1 MDITQS
7 TSTPENSAING
18 ARVLVELLKSHHVTH
33 IFGYPGAV
41 ALPLFDALFDVR
53 DQIDVVI
60 SRHEQGALHM
70 ADGYAR
76 ATGEAGV
83 ALVTSG
89 PGATNAVTGIANA
102 YMDSVPMVVL
112 CAQVATSVLGT
123 DAFQESDITG
133 ITLPIT
139 KHSYLVKSVE
149 ELIDAVNE
157 AFHIAT
163 TGRPGPVVIDIP
175 VDVSAALFEGE
186 IDRKVSLPGYKPT
199 MRGNAKQI
207 SQAVAALKKS
217 ARPIIYAGGGVI
229 SSGAS
234 DVLKELAELLEIPVA
249 TTLMG
254 RGAFPEDHVLWLG
267 MPGMH
272 GAKYTNFALT
282 EADLIFAIGVRFDD
296 RVTGKVSK
304 FAPHAKIIHA
314 DIDPAE
320 IGKIKEALIPIVG
333 DAYDVL
339 SKIVTA
345 LEKEQVR
352 SNTGAWLDRIA
363 ENKEKYP
370 LKSDAHDSE
379 KINPLDLIRLVQ
391 QRAERGGARVTYT
404 TEVGQNQMWAAQ
416 ALTINEPRTWLSS
429 GGLGTMGF
437 GFPAAIGAALANA
450 GQQVICFAG
459 DGSLQMNIQELATA
473 MQENANVKVFILNN
487 AALGMVHQW
496 QELFYDKR
504 YASSEF
510 DAMCPD
516 FVKLAEA
523 YGAYGARID
532 SMKNAQKIIDEA
544 LCVQGPAFVDVRI
557 SRDELVFPMVAPG
570 ASIAEALGGNPGEGI
585 SHMIDA
591 STREESDQ

>member
-1 MDITQS
+1 MDISQGKKRDET
-7 TSTPENSAING
+7 G
-18 ARVLVELLKSHHVTH
+18 AHSGAQVLVELLTSHHVTH

-41 ALPLFDALFDVR
+41 ALPLFDALYDAR
-53 DQIDVVI
+53 DQIDVVV

-102 YMDSVPMVVL
+102 YMDSIPLVVL

-139 KHSYLVKSVE
+139 KHSYLVKSVD
-149 ELIDAVNE
+149 ELIDAVHE
-157 AFHIAT
+157 AFQIAT

-175 VDVSAALFEGE
+175 VDVSASLYEGD
-186 IDRKVSLPGYKPT
+186 IHKKVSLPGYKPT
-199 MRGNAKQI
+199 LRGNAKQI
-207 SQAVAALKKS
+207 AQAVAALKKV

-229 SSGAS
+229 SAGAS
-234 DVLKELAELLEIPVA
+234 GVLKELAELLEIPVV

-333 DAYDVL
+333 DAHDVL
-339 SKIVTA
+339 SKIVAA
-345 LEKEQVR
+345 LEKEQAR
-352 SNTGAWLDRIA
+352 SNTSAWLERID
-363 ENKEKYP
+363 ENKAKYP
-370 LKSDAHDSE
+370 LGITQSGQTT
-379 KINPLDLIRLVQ
+379 INPVEFIRLLQ
-391 QRAERGGARVTYT
+391 KRAEKDGARVTYA

-416 ALTINEPRTWLSS
+416 ALTLHEPRTWLSS
-429 GGLGTMGF
+429 GGLGAMGF
-437 GFPAAIGAALANA
+437 GFPAAIGAALAHKDER
-450 GQQVICFAG
+450 VICIAG

-473 MQENANVKVFILNN
+473 MQEGAQVKVFILNN

-510 DAMCPD
+510 DAACPD

-523 YGAYGARID
+523 YGAFGARIET
-532 SMKNAQKIIDEA
+532 MKDAQNIIDEA
-544 LCVQGPAFVDVRI
+544 LETEGPALVDVRI
-557 SRDELVFPMVAPG
+557 ARDELVFPMVAPG

-585 SHMIDA
+585 SQMIDA
-591 STREESDQ
+591 SVLEGSDA

>member
-102 YMDSVPMVVL
+102 YMDSVPLVVL

-149 ELIDAVNE
+149 ELIDAINE

-175 VDVSAALFEGE
+175 VDVSAALYEGE
-186 IDRKVSLPGYKPT
+186 IDKKISLPGYKPT

-207 SQAVAALKKS
+207 SQAVTALKKS
-217 ARPIIYAGGGVI
+217 ARPIIYAGGGVV

-234 DVLKELAELLEIPVA
+234 NALKELAELLEIPVV

-320 IGKIKEALIPIVG
+320 IGKIKQALIPIVG
-333 DAYDVL
+333 DAHDVL
-339 SKIVTA
+339 SKIVIA

-352 SNTGAWLDRIA
+352 SNTNAWLDRIA

-370 LKSDAHDSE
+370 LKCDAQDSE
-379 KINPLDLIRLVQ
+379 KINPLDLIHLVQ
-391 QRAERGGARVTYT
+391 QRAERGGARITYA

-437 GFPAAIGAALANA
+437 GFPAAIGAALANT

-510 DAMCPD
+510 DASCPD

-523 YGAYGARID
+523 YGAYGVRID

-544 LCVQGPAFVDVRI
+544 LSVQGPAFVDVRI

>member
-1 MDITQS
+1 MGITQS
-7 TSTPENSAING
+7 KKQDKTAAMKG
-18 ARVLVELLKSHHVTH
+18 AQVLVELLKSHHVSH

-41 ALPLFDALFDVR
+41 ALPLFDALYDAR
-53 DQIDVVI
+53 DAIEVVVP
-60 SRHEQGALHM
+60 RHEQGALHM

-76 ATGEAGV
+76 ATGQAGV

-102 YMDSVPMVVL
+102 YMDSIPLVVL

-139 KHSYLVKSVE
+139 KHSYLVKSVD

-175 VDVSAALFEGE
+175 VDVSAQIFEGD
-186 IDRKVSLPGYKPT
+186 IHRNVSLPGYKPT
-199 MRGNAKQI
+199 TRGNAKQI
-207 SQAVAALKKS
+207 AQAVVALKKA
-217 ARPIIYAGGGVI
+217 ARPVIYAGGGVVAA
-229 SSGAS
+229 GAS
-234 DVLKELAELLEIPVA
+234 DALKELAELLEIPVA
-249 TTLMG
+249 TTLMA

-272 GAKYTNFALT
+272 GAKYTNYALT
-282 EADLIFAIGVRFDD
+282 EADLLFAVGVRFDD
-296 RVTGKVSK
+296 RVTGKVSE

-333 DAYDVL
+333 DAHDVL
-339 SKIVTA
+339 GKIVTA

-352 SNTGAWLDRIA
+352 SNTGAWLEHIA
-363 ENKEKYP
+363 ENKTKYP
-370 LKSDAHDSE
+370 LGLTDKTTKSV
-379 KINPLDLIRLVQ
+379 NPIELIRLVQ
-391 QRAERGGARVTYT
+391 ERAEADGARVTYA

-416 ALTINEPRTWLSS
+416 ALTLREPRTWLSS

-437 GFPAAIGAALANA
+437 GFPAAIGAAVATKGA
-450 GQQVICFAG
+450 RVVCIAG

-473 MQENANVKVFILNN
+473 MQERANVKVFILNN
-487 AALGMVHQW
+487 AGLGMVHQW
-496 QELFYDKR
+496 QELFYEGR

-510 DAMCPD
+510 DATCPD

-523 YGAYGARID
+523 YGAFGGRIED
-532 SMKNAQKIIDEA
+532 MSEAQKVIDAA
-544 LCVQGPAFVDVRI
+544 LKFEGPALVDVRI
-557 SRDELVFPMVAPG
+557 ARDELVLPMVEPG
-570 ASIAEALGGNPGEGI
+570 KSIAESLGGNPGEGI
-585 SHMIDA
+585 SQMIDA
-591 STREESDQ
+591 PVRARSDA

>member
-1 MDITQS
+1 MDISQGKKRDET
-7 TSTPENSAING
+7 G
-18 ARVLVELLKSHHVTH
+18 AHSGAQVLVELLTSHHVTH

-41 ALPLFDALFDVR
+41 ALPLFDALYDAR
-53 DQIDVVI
+53 DQIDVVV

-102 YMDSVPMVVL
+102 YMDSIPLVVL

-139 KHSYLVKSVE
+139 KHSYLVKSVD
-149 ELIDAVNE
+149 ELIDAVHE
-157 AFHIAT
+157 AFQIAT

-175 VDVSAALFEGE
+175 VDVSASLYEGD
-186 IDRKVSLPGYKPT
+186 IHKKVSLPGYKPT
-199 MRGNAKQI
+199 LRGNAKQI
-207 SQAVAALKKS
+207 AQAVAALKKA

-229 SSGAS
+229 SAGAS
-234 DVLKELAELLEIPVA
+234 GVLKELAELLEIPVV

-333 DAYDVL
+333 DAHDVL
-339 SKIVTA
+339 SKIVAA

-352 SNTGAWLDRIA
+352 SNTSAWLERID
-363 ENKEKYP
+363 ENKTKYP
-370 LKSDAHDSE
+370 LGVTQSGQTT
-379 KINPLDLIRLVQ
+379 INPVEFIRLLQ
-391 QRAERGGARVTYT
+391 KRAEKDGARVTYA

-416 ALTINEPRTWLSS
+416 ALTLREPRTWLSS
-429 GGLGTMGF
+429 GGLGAMGF
-437 GFPAAIGAALANA
+437 GFPAAIGAALAHKDER
-450 GQQVICFAG
+450 VICIAG

-473 MQENANVKVFILNN
+473 MQEGAQVKVFILNN

-510 DAMCPD
+510 DAACPD

-523 YGAYGARID
+523 YGAFGARIET
-532 SMKNAQKIIDEA
+532 MKDAQNIIDEA
-544 LCVQGPAFVDVRI
+544 LETEGPALVDVRI
-557 SRDELVFPMVAPG
+557 ARDELVFPMVAPG

-585 SHMIDA
+585 SQMIDA
-591 STREESDQ
+591 SVLEGSDA

>member
-1 MDITQS
+1 MDISQGKKRDET
-7 TSTPENSAING
+7 G
-18 ARVLVELLKSHHVTH
+18 AHSGAQVLVELLTSHHVTH

-41 ALPLFDALFDVR
+41 ALPLFDALYDAR
-53 DQIDVVI
+53 DQIDVVV

-102 YMDSVPMVVL
+102 YMDSIPLVVL

-139 KHSYLVKSVE
+139 KHSYLVKSVD
-149 ELIDAVNE
+149 ELIDAVHE
-157 AFHIAT
+157 AFQIAT

-175 VDVSAALFEGE
+175 VDVSASLYEGD
-186 IDRKVSLPGYKPT
+186 IHKKVSLPGYKPT
-199 MRGNAKQI
+199 LRGNAKQI
-207 SQAVAALKKS
+207 AQAVAALKKA

-229 SSGAS
+229 SAGAS
-234 DVLKELAELLEIPVA
+234 GVLKELAELLEIPVV

-333 DAYDVL
+333 DAHDVL
-339 SKIVTA
+339 SKIVAA
-345 LEKEQVR
+345 LEKEQAR
-352 SNTGAWLDRIA
+352 SNTSAWLERID
-363 ENKEKYP
+363 ENKAKYP
-370 LKSDAHDSE
+370 LGITQSGQTT
-379 KINPLDLIRLVQ
+379 INPVEFIRLLQ
-391 QRAERGGARVTYT
+391 KRAEKDGARVTYA

-416 ALTINEPRTWLSS
+416 ALTLREPRTWLSS
-429 GGLGTMGF
+429 GGLGAMGF
-437 GFPAAIGAALANA
+437 GFPAAIGAALAHKDER
-450 GQQVICFAG
+450 VICIAG

-473 MQENANVKVFILNN
+473 MQEGAQVKVFILNN

-510 DAMCPD
+510 DAACPD

-523 YGAYGARID
+523 YGAFGARIET
-532 SMKNAQKIIDEA
+532 MKDAQNIIDEA
-544 LCVQGPAFVDVRI
+544 LETEGPALVDVRI
-557 SRDELVFPMVAPG
+557 ARDELVFPMVAPG

-585 SHMIDA
+585 SQMIDA
-591 STREESDQ
+591 SVLEGSDA